1 VSARLPD
8 PLVVTTRDAGSWWK
22 RAVDAE
28 GHGLYARADCTDVV
42 PELRTIRELAVFG
55 LSSMP
60 MDCLPVPVGPTPPS
74 ELDRLRLRVDE
85 VERAYTFD
93 TASLQRRIDGL
104 EQERH
109 ETNESLNDAVQELRA
124 RIVMVCR
131 ECAAPVRWVE
141 NENGGWWNHLSPAA
155 DGHSVFPRPAPFVPR
170 TERSYWEDI
179 AAALNAAH
187 SVGMP
192 VGIDLDGTLTDRNA
206 WSVVWDRAAEQWAVA
221 GYEDDDAE
229 PDAIAR
235 AFVPVQVLRERPG
248 EFEATL
254 RHAYATPHDMPAP
267 GSCGVCG
274 SAPETWCPNC
284 AACQKGCHDGF
295 VNNPCT
301 HANASWGGA

>member
-1 VSARLPD
+1 M
-8 PLVVTTRDAGSWWK
+8 
-22 RAVDAE
+22 
-28 GHGLYARADCTDVV
+28 
-42 PELRTIRELAVFG
+42 PELVLASLAELAEHG
-55 LSSMP
+55 LSSMR
-60 MDCLPVPVGPTPPS
+60 MDCLPVPAGSVPR
-74 ELDRLRLRVDE
+74 ED
-85 VERAYTFD
+85 
-93 TASLQRRIDGL
+93 AS
-104 EQERH
+104 
-109 ETNESLNDAVQELRA
+109 V
-124 RIVMVCR
+124 
-131 ECAAPVRWVE
+131 
-141 NENGGWWNHLSPAA
+141 
-155 DGHSVFPRPAPFVPR
+155 FVPR

-235 AFVPVQVLRERPG
+235 AFVPVQALRERPG

-267 GSCGVCG
+267 GSCGACG
-274 SAPETWCPNC
+274 SAPETWCPDC